1 MLINA
6 GPPFKGEAN
15 NVMNGGSNSPWGSK
29 CFMNGAPPRG
39 EALLPYQ
46 LCIMLFKRFV
56 SFNNAA
62 HDFVTHHILL
72 AELNHAN
79 SGHIT

>member
-15 NVMNGGSNSPWGSK
+15 NLRMVLPLGRQIIYEWCFLEGESNFLFS
-29 CFMNGAPPRG
+29 
-39 EALLPYQ
+39 